1 MRKTM
6 NYETSVGL
14 RYLRSKRKEAFISF
28 TTWISVAGIAIGVM
42 ALIVVIAVMT
52 GFQDEIRARILGIN
66 PHVVVLPLSGDI
78 QEPQKVVD
86 IIKDVKGVTRAF
98 PFVAFQAMVQN
109 GKQLSGVAVKGLNAD
124 DVKFMTPL
132 VKEGSIEALNR
143 RGNILIGRELSRHM
157 NLFYGDA
164 FTIMIPFGGVSPMG
178 AVPET
183 VMARVG
189 GVFETGMYEAD
200 NTLIIMPLQDV
211 ETIMGTGVT
220 GIEVKIDDV
229 YRADDVRK
237 AIIGRFGP
245 DSPYFARTWIQ
256 MNKNLFSALKLE
268 KIVMFIIL
276 ALIILVASF
285 NIISSLIMTVMEKKK
300 DIAILKAIGAKKA
313 SVMKIFMVEGITIGI
328 VGALIGSLSGYAICE
343 IQRRYEIIKLPQDIY
358 NISTLPVKISI
369 LDVLLVAAVTAII
382 CIISVLYPSYKASKI
397 DPVETLR
404 YE

>member
-1 MRKTM
+1 M

-78 QEPQKVVD
+78 QEPQAAVAV
-86 IIKDVKGVTRAF
+86 IKKVKGVTHAF

-109 GKQLSGVAVKGLNAD
+109 GKQLSGVAVKGLNAE
-124 DVKFMTPL
+124 DVKFMAPL
-132 VKEGSIEALNR
+132 VKEGSIEALSR
-143 RGNILIGRELSRHM
+143 KGNILIGKELSRHM

-189 GVFETGMYEAD
+189 GIFETGMYEAD

-211 ETIMGTGVT
+211 EAIMGVGAT

-237 AIIGRFGP
+237 AIIERFGAG
-245 DSPYFARTWIQ
+245 SPYFARTWIQ

-300 DIAILKAIGAKKA
+300 DIAILKAIGAKKT
-313 SVMKIFMVEGITIGI
+313 SVMRIFMVEGITIGI

-343 IQRRYEIIKLPQDIY
+343 IQRRYEVIKLPQDIY

-369 LDVLLVAAVTAII
+369 LDVVIVAAVTAII

>member
-1 MRKTM
+1 
-6 NYETSVGL
+6 
-14 RYLRSKRKEAFISF
+14 
-28 TTWISVAGIAIGVM
+28 
-42 ALIVVIAVMT
+42 
-52 GFQDEIRARILGIN
+52 
-66 PHVVVLPLSGDI
+66 
-78 QEPQKVVD
+78 
-86 IIKDVKGVTRAF
+86 
-98 PFVAFQAMVQN
+98 MVQN
-109 GKQLSGVAVKGLNAD
+109 GKQLSGVAVKGLNAE
-124 DVKFMTPL
+124 DVKFMAPL
-132 VKEGSIEALNR
+132 VKEGSIEALSR
-143 RGNILIGRELSRHM
+143 KGNILIGKELSRHM

-164 FTIMIPFGGVSPMG
+164 FTIMVPFGGVSPMG

-189 GVFETGMYEAD
+189 GIFETGMYEAD

-211 ETIMGTGVT
+211 EAIMGVGAT

-237 AIIGRFGP
+237 AIIERFGAG
-245 DSPYFARTWIQ
+245 SPYFARTWIQ

-300 DIAILKAIGAKKA
+300 DIAILKAIGAKKT
-313 SVMKIFMVEGITIGI
+313 SVMRIFMVEGITIGI

-343 IQRRYEIIKLPQDIY
+343 IQRRYEVIKLPQDIY

-369 LDVLLVAAVTAII
+369 LDVVIVAAVTAII

>member
-1 MRKTM
+1 M

-86 IIKDVKGVTRAF
+86 LIKDVKGVTHAF
-98 PFVAFQAMVQN
+98 PFAAFQAMVQN

-124 DVKFMTPL
+124 DVKFMAPL
-132 VKEGSIEALNR
+132 IKEGSIEALNR

-189 GVFETGMYEAD
+189 GIFETGMYEAD

-211 ETIMGTGVT
+211 EAIMGAGVT

-237 AIIGRFGP
+237 AVIGHFGP

-343 IQRRYEIIKLPQDIY
+343 IQRRYEVIKLPQDIY

-369 LDVLLVAAVTAII
+369 FDVLLVAAVTAVI